1 MSLLD
6 TLPLLVTAV
15 GIYFLVKLKFF
26 FLLRPVNTL
35 KKIIGRMKEPTARR
49 SLSLALAGTLGVGNI
64 AGVAYG
70 LSVGGAGVLFWIF
83 VSGLF
88 AAVIK
93 YAESAL
99 AAHFHT
105 EGHGGIQYVIGS
117 SFGKLGKCLGGIW
130 IVLCLLLSLTMGA
143 PLQTRSVAEA
153 LTDGSRTVSFT
164 VAMIFLI
171 LLVAAMSGGVRKIE
185 KVTEII
191 IPASTVI
198 YIMLCV
204 GIMLANMP
212 RMPSVLSEIL
222 EGAFSLKSAAC
233 GTSSVAMAV
242 AVREGYSRGL
252 LSNEA
257 GAGTSAMAQSRAHFG
272 SAAEVGL
279 FGMCEVVFDTSL
291 LCTATGLAVLASGV
305 PLSSVGG
312 MATVA
317 AAVRSVYGPAAVAL
331 LFILVFAFAF
341 STVVCWYFYGTEC
354 VSQLFGTKLRGVFS
368 VLFAASAAV
377 GFFTPS
383 EYLILFT
390 DCLLFFMSLLTLSAL
405 IKNSERVVRLSEQYG
420 LLKKSDMGK

>member
-1 MSLLD
+1 MPLLNV
-6 TLPLLVTAV
+6 LPLLITAV
-15 GIYFLVKLKFF
+15 GIYFLVRLKFF
-26 FLLRPVNTL
+26 FLIHPVITL
-35 KKIIGRMKEPTARR
+35 KKITARMREPSARR

-70 LSVGGAGVLFWIF
+70 LSVGGAGTLFWIF

-117 SFGKLGKCLGGIW
+117 SFGKVGKLLGTVW
-130 IVLCLLLSLTMGA
+130 TVLCLLLSLTMGA
-143 PLQTRSVAEA
+143 PLQTRSIAEA
-153 LTDGSRTVSFT
+153 LTDGSLAVFGAVTL
-164 VAMIFLI
+164 IFVI
-171 LLVAAMSGGVRKIE
+171 LLIAATSGGVRKIE
-185 KVTEII
+185 KLTEII
-191 IPASTVI
+191 IPVSTVV
-198 YIMLCV
+198 YIILCI
-204 GIMLANMP
+204 GIILANMS

-222 EGAFSLKSAAC
+222 EGAFSLKSAAG
-233 GTSSVAMAV
+233 GTSSVAIAV
-242 AVREGYSRGL
+242 AMREGYSRGL

-257 GAGTSAMAQSRAHFG
+257 GAGTSAMAQSRAPFG

-279 FGMCEVVFDTSL
+279 FGMCEAVFDTSL

-305 PLSSVGG
+305 PFSSVGG

-317 AAVRSVYGPAAVAL
+317 SAVRSVYGSAAVAL

-354 VSQLFGTKLRGVFS
+354 VSRLFGSKLRGAFS
-368 VLFAASAAV
+368 VLFVASAAV
-377 GFFTPS
+377 GFFAPS
-383 EYLILFT
+383 RYLITVT
-390 DCLLFFMSLLTLSAL
+390 DYLLFFMSLLTLSAL